1 MMNWK
6 SITALG
12 GIAMSVLTAFF
23 YAPIPL
29 TTGNVTGARYLYNI
43 PQDIRAEIAVVNKAS
58 IERDVAARI
67 AGIKMDYS
75 ALLESRRGL
84 MLQDYKMQ
92 LMLLEDKADRIKDS
106 GHYTDKEKS
115 REMLKLEK
123 RLDRLYDKVDE
134 GGFRQEELRS
144 ANDKMMFAMSKG

>member
-1 MMNWK
+1 MKDWK

-12 GIAMSVLTAFF
+12 GIAMTALTAFF

-58 IERDVAARI
+58 IERDVAARM
-67 AGIKMDYS
+67 ASVKMDYS

-84 MLQDYKMQ
+84 LLQGYKTE
-92 LMLLEDKADRIKDS
+92 LMLLEYKAERINES
-106 GHYTDKEKS
+106 RIYTDKEKS
-115 REMLKLEK
+115 GKMMELER
-123 RLDRLYDKVDE
+123 RLDRLYDKVDD
-134 GGFRQEELRS
+134 GGFRQEDLRS
-144 ANDKMMFAMSKG
+144 ANDKMMVAMSEQ